1 MSFYKKI
8 TKNVDIVLSII
19 VLIIICVFVYKNS
32 REYAEGD
39 SEEKPEEKPEEKSE
53 EKPRCEYP
61 DDLWIE
67 EKDGQCV
74 VAYDDLTV
82 IPCELPGS
90 PDDGGDSPGVRVS
103 VNKSLTPD
111 TCPTKT
117 RQNKCGPEKCPIDCE
132 GKWSDWGDCIE
143 KPCGEQP
150 SESRFYEITFPGQAG
165 GKPCKFENTQEQ
177 KRKCG
182 EIVKCDA

>member
-8 TKNVDIVLSII
+8 TKNVDIVLSIS
-19 VLIIICVFVYKNS
+19 VMIIICVFVYKNS

-39 SEEKPEEKPEEKSE
+39 SEEKPEEKP
-53 EKPRCEYP
+53 RCEYP

-67 EKDGQCV
+67 EKDGECV
-74 VAYDDLTV
+74 VGYDDLTNV
-82 IPCELPGS
+82 PCEPIE
-90 PDDGGDSPGVRVS
+90 DSGNNVGLADEYGFRIS
-103 VNKSLTPD
+103 NNKSSTPE

-117 RQNKCGPEKCPIDCE
+117 RQDRCTNTKTCPQDCE
-132 GKWSDWGDCIE
+132 GGWSEWEECIE

-150 SESRFYEITFPGQAG
+150 SESRFYSIKKHNLAG
-165 GKPCKFENTQEQ
+165 GKKCKFENRQEQ

>member
-8 TKNVDIVLSII
+8 TKNVDIVLSIS

-39 SEEKPEEKPEEKSE
+39 SEEKP
-53 EKPRCEYP
+53 RCEYP
-61 DDLWIE
+61 DDLWVE
-67 EKDGQCV
+67 EKDGECV
-74 VAYDDLTV
+74 VAYNDLTV
-82 IPCELPGS
+82 IPCDRF
-90 PDDGGDSPGVRVS
+90 DDDNTDYGLRDHYGFRISK
-103 VNKSLTPD
+103 NKSSTPES
-111 TCPTKT
+111 CPTKT
-117 RQNKCGPEKCPIDCE
+117 RQDRCTHTKKCPVDCVGSWSKW
-132 GKWSDWGDCIE
+132 GKCIE

-150 SESRFYEITFPGQAG
+150 SESRFYTVSTGHRFG
-165 GKPCKFENTQEQ
+165 GKPCKFKGGQEQ

>member
-1 MSFYKKI
+1 MYFYKKI

-32 REYAEGD
+32 KEYAEGD
-39 SEEKPEEKPEEKSE
+39 SEEKPEEKP
-53 EKPRCEYP
+53 RCEYP
-61 DDLWIE
+61 DDLWME

-74 VAYDDLTV
+74 VGYDDLTI
-82 IPCELPGS
+82 IPCDFE
-90 PDDGGDSPGVRVS
+90 DSGVRVNT
-103 VNKSLTPD
+103 NKSLTPD

-117 RQNKCGPEKCPIDCE
+117 RQNNCHAEKCPVDCE
-132 GKWSDWGDCIE
+132 GEWSDWGDCIE

-150 SESRFYEITFPGQAG
+150 SESRFYRISQVVKAG

>member
-1 MSFYKKI
+1 MYFYKKI

-32 REYAEGD
+32 KEYAEGD
-39 SEEKPEEKPEEKSE
+39 SE

-61 DDLWIE
+61 DDLWTE

-74 VAYDDLTV
+74 VGYDDLTI
-82 IPCELPGS
+82 IPCDFE
-90 PDDGGDSPGVRVS
+90 DSGVRVNT
-103 VNKSLTPD
+103 NKSLTPD

-117 RQNKCGPEKCPIDCE
+117 RQNNCHAEKCPIDCE
-132 GKWSDWGDCIE
+132 GEWSDWGDCIE

-150 SESRFYEITFPGQAG
+150 SESRFYRISQVVKAG

>member
-32 REYAEGD
+32 KEYA
-39 SEEKPEEKPEEKSE
+39 E

-61 DDLWIE
+61 DDLWVE
-67 EKDGQCV
+67 EKDGECV
-74 VAYDDLTV
+74 VAYNDLTV
-82 IPCELPGS
+82 IPCDRF
-90 PDDGGDSPGVRVS
+90 DDDNTDYGLRDDYGFRISK
-103 VNKSLTPD
+103 NKSSTPES
-111 TCPTKT
+111 CPTKT
-117 RQNKCGPEKCPIDCE
+117 RQDRCTHTKKCPVDCVGSWSKW
-132 GKWSDWGDCIE
+132 GKCIE

-150 SESRFYEITFPGQAG
+150 SESRFYTHDSVVRFG
-165 GKPCKFENTQEQ
+165 GKPCKFKNGQEQ
-177 KRKCG
+177 KRKCS

>member
-8 TKNVDIVLSII
+8 TKNVDIILSIS
-19 VLIIICVFVYKNS
+19 VLIIICVFVYKNTK
-32 REYAEGD
+32 EYAE
-39 SEEKPEEKPEEKSE
+39 EKPK
-53 EKPRCEYP
+53 CEYP
-61 DDLWIE
+61 DDLWVE

-82 IPCELPGS
+82 IPCES
-90 PDDGGDSPGVRVS
+90 VEDSYAEPTESHDIGFRVYT
-103 VNKSLTPD
+103 NKSLTPD

-117 RQNKCGPEKCPIDCE
+117 RQDKCQPEKCARDCT
-132 GKWSDWGDCIE
+132 GQWSEWGDCIE

-150 SESRFYEITFPGQAG
+150 SESRFYGITQVVKAG
-165 GKPCKFENTQEQ
+165 GKPCKFKNRQEQ
-177 KRKCG
+177 KRKCS

>member
-8 TKNVDIVLSII
+8 TKNVDIILSIS

-32 REYAEGD
+32 KEYA
-39 SEEKPEEKPEEKSE
+39 E

-61 DDLWIE
+61 DDLWVE
-67 EKDGQCV
+67 EKDGECV

-82 IPCELPGS
+82 IPCKSSSNTIMSHLL
-90 PDDGGDSPGVRVS
+90 GVRVS
-103 VNKSLTPD
+103 TNKSLTPD

-117 RQNKCGPEKCPIDCE
+117 RQDRCNPDYCPRDCT
-132 GKWSDWGDCIE
+132 GQWSVWGDCIE

-150 SESRFYEITFPGQAG
+150 SKSRFYEITQVVKAG
-165 GKPCKFENTQEQ
+165 GKPCKFKNRQEQ